1 MIKNYRISTCGTV
14 IFNTGLNRQEKELWI
29 RMKKNYEHMILIP
42 KKIKPIPNGLGSDL
56 EPIRHHILIRI
67 RKKENFRIRNF

>member
-29 RMKKNYEHMILIP
+29 RMKKTYELMILVQKKKLIP
-42 KKIKPIPNGLGSDL
+42 VPNGLGSDL
-56 EPIRHHILIRI
+56 EPIRLLILIRI
-67 RKKENFRIRNF
+67 RKKKIFGSGI

>member
-42 KKIKPIPNGLGSDL
+42 KKKLKTYSEWFG
-56 EPIRHHILIRI
+56 
-67 RKKENFRIRNF
+67 